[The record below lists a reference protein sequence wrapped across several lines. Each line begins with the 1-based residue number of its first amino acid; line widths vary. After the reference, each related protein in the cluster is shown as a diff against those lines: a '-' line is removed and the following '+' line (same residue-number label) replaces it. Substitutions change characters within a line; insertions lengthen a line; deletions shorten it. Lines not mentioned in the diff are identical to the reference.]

1 MALKLLYRPRAFQG
15 SRIIPDNRA
24 ASQRL
29 DSIATVQRRLQ
40 QMLDEGRMLRQQIE
54 VLSADLNLPSP
65 PDTDTAPPRNQ
76 QGKKTTR
83 APGRS
88 GRRKT
93 DL

>member
-15 SRIIPDNRA
+15 SKIIPDKRA

-40 QMLDEGRMLRQQIE
+40 QMLDEGRMLRRQIE
-54 VLSADLNLPSP
+54 VVSTDLDLPAP
-65 PDTDTAPPRNQ
+65 PDTDNAPPKNQ
-76 QGKKTTR
+76 QGKKATR
-83 APGRS
+83 APGHS